1 MAREKTTLEI
11 MAGAFKRKRDNAEVL
26 AAVLKAHPYSKMTLA
41 TVNWYRNKMRKT
53 DDSIPSEHSLR

>member
-1 MAREKTTLEI
+1 